1 MFGTMEKE
9 LATRMVTGLADA
21 GINFISY
28 LPESR
33 LSQIL
38 PLMREDA
45 HFKLAPTASEA
56 DAVSI
61 AVGATLGGKQ
71 AACYMESTGIYV
83 SSYQLVVVALHL
95 RVPILLL
102 VSHLGGFDDQRNSFL
117 YSLPGRRLIPQLEAL
132 DVEYRVI
139 ENGDNLETNIKSAVR
154 TMNALREPVALV
166 FTGEFTV

>member
-1 MFGTMEKE
+1 MQTE
-9 LATRMVTGLADA
+9 LAARIVTSLQEA
-21 GINFISY
+21 GIDFMSY

-38 PLMREDA
+38 PLMRNDSR
-45 HFKLAPTASEA
+45 FRLAPAASEA

-83 SSYQLVVVALHL
+83 SCYQLLVVALHL
-95 RVPILLL
+95 RVPVLLL

-117 YSLPGRRLIPQLEAL
+117 YSLPGRRLIPQLKAL
-132 DVEYRVI
+132 DVEYKVL
-139 ENGDNLETNIKSAVR
+139 EDGENLETNIASAVR

>member
-1 MFGTMEKE
+1 MQTE
-9 LATRMVTGLADA
+9 LATRLVGGLGEA
-21 GINFISY
+21 GIDFMSY

-38 PLMREDA
+38 PLMRDDPR
-45 HFKLAPTASEA
+45 FQLAPTASEA

-83 SSYQLVVVALHL
+83 SCYQLVVVALHL

-102 VSHLGGFDDQRNSFL
+102 VGHLGGFDDQRNSFL
-117 YSLPGRRLIPQLEAL
+117 YSLPGRRLIPHLEAL
-132 DVEYRVI
+132 DVEYRVL
-139 ENGDNLETNIKSAVR
+139 EDGGNLETNIKSAVR

>member
-1 MFGTMEKE
+1 METE
-9 LATRMVTGLADA
+9 LAARIVAGLGDA
-21 GINFISY
+21 GIDFMSY

-38 PLMREDA
+38 PLMRKDPR
-45 HFKLAPTASEA
+45 FMLAPAASEA
-56 DAVSI
+56 DAVSL
-61 AVGATLGGKQ
+61 AAGATLGGKQ
-71 AACYMESTGIYV
+71 TACYMESTGIYV

-102 VSHLGGFDDQRNSFL
+102 VGHLGGFDDQRNSFL
-117 YSLPGRRLIPQLEAL
+117 YSLPGRRLLPQLKAL
-132 DVEYRVI
+132 DI
-139 ENGDNLETNIKSAVR
+139 EHSLLQNGENLETNIKTAVR